1 MLSGLPWQPKTL
13 TALHPPQG
21 CGWRT
26 CSSIPAQH
34 ILKIQS
40 LQRPETE
47 TIRMEYL
54 AVWAEWCC
62 SWRQLLLR
70 FLALFELL
78 RLVWVL
84 TDSFWQ
90 FEELAKVVQ
99 QAEVE
104 IYWRKAQSYT
114 ACSFELPSHTFT
126 SCFKIL
132 SNVWVNNLLQHTYW
146 TVMPMDSVGTV

>member
-1 MLSGLPWQPKTL
+1 MATKDFDCVASPAGLWMKDLLQYSC
-13 TALHPPQG
+13 TAHFKDSE
-21 CGWRT
+21 
-26 CSSIPAQH
+26 SSI
-34 ILKIQS
+34 S
-40 LQRPETE
+40 
-47 TIRMEYL
+47 MEYL
-54 AVWAEWCC
+54 AVRAEWCC

-78 RLVWVL
+78 RLVWML

-104 IYWRKAQSYT
+104 IYWRKAQTYT

-126 SCFKIL
+126 SCFKIP
-132 SNVWVNNLLQHTYW
+132 SNVWVNNLPQHTYW